1 MRISIPFHLA
11 DTLYSM
17 SDRTPRELA
26 EDHYYAAIDLYADGK
41 HDEAVAEYNRS
52 LEVDPT
58 FTEALHGLARVYQ
71 DMERYDDAIATAKR
85 IAELDKDD
93 ILAHT
98 SLSILYQK
106 KGMVPEAEEEANKAR
121 VLGWKQQL
129 KKNKGMGDSG

>member
-1 MRISIPFHLA
+1 
-11 DTLYSM
+11 M
-17 SDRTPRELA
+17 SERSPRETA

-41 HDEAVAEYNRS
+41 HDEAVAEYSRAIAAD
-52 LEVDPT
+52 ET

-121 VLGWKQQL
+121 ILGWKQQL
-129 KKNKGMGDSG
+129 KKK

>member
-1 MRISIPFHLA
+1 
-11 DTLYSM
+11 M
-17 SDRTPRELA
+17 STRTPRELA

-41 HDEAVAEYNRS
+41 LDEAILEYTKS
-52 LEVDPT
+52 IDADPSY
-58 FTEALHGLARVYQ
+58 TEAMHGLARAYQ
-71 DMERYDDAIATAKR
+71 DIEQYDHAIAVAKR

-106 KGMVPEAEEEANKAR
+106 KNMVPEAEEEANKAR

-129 KKNKGMGDSG
+129 KKK

>member
-1 MRISIPFHLA
+1 
-11 DTLYSM
+11 M

-41 HDEAVAEYNRS
+41 HDEAVAEYNRAI
-52 LEVDPT
+52 EADPS

-71 DMERYDDAIATAKR
+71 DMEQYDHAIAAAQR

-106 KGMVPEAEEEANKAR
+106 KGMVPEAEDEANKAR
-121 VLGWKQQL
+121 ILGWKQQL
-129 KKNKGMGDSG
+129 KKK

>member
-1 MRISIPFHLA
+1 MVTCYP
-11 DTLYSM
+11 M
-17 SDRTPRELA
+17 SERSPREIA

-41 HDEAVAEYNRS
+41 HEEAVGKYNES
-52 LEVDPT
+52 IEADET

-71 DMERYDDAIATAKR
+71 DMELYDHAIAVAKR
-85 IAELDKDD
+85 IAELDKND

-121 VLGWKQQL
+121 ILGWKQQL
-129 KKNKGMGDSG
+129 KKSVP